1 MSISGFFQFIFGF
14 ILGIF
19 LLAASAAGVAYYL
32 FIQMAAAPPKPIFP
46 QESQTSEAESKT
58 AATTIRQTS
67 KQSQSGNS
75 ESDRDTLE
83 SVPYKA
89 RVIWPQGLIM
99 REKPTRESQRLGGIG
114 YDWEIVIL
122 EYSEDK
128 QWQKVRI
135 PGSDREGWIKSGN
148 VKKID

>member
-1 MSISGFFQFIFGF
+1 MSISGFFQFIIGF

-19 LLAASAAGVAYYL
+19 LLAVSATGVAYYL
-32 FIQMAAAPPKPIFP
+32 FTQMAAAPPKPIFP
-46 QESQTSEAESKT
+46 QESQEPEAESKT
-58 AATTIRQTS
+58 AATIRQTS
-67 KQSQSGNS
+67 KQSQPEDSGN
-75 ESDRDTLE
+75 DRDTLE

-99 REKPTRESQRLGGIG
+99 REKPTKESQRLGGIG

-135 PGSDREGWIKSGN
+135 PGNDREGWIKSGN